1 MPHIIYPFAVCE
13 LHGNKGMF
21 TYRNFYGEALWFPV
35 FSWFVDL
42 GKEKIL
48 IDCPGPAGEMEKYST
63 AGLTGKDIRSV
74 EAYLKDHGVSAE
86 EITTIILTHLHYDH
100 ITGAEI
106 FKRARFVVQ
115 QKELAFALSPHP
127 LFKKSYRPSLFQNLN
142 FDVVQGDTLLFPGI
156 EVLLTPG
163 HTPGTQSVM
172 VETEQGRVAISGFC
186 SVKEN
191 FFPPEPVNQVFPVI
205 PPGIM
210 VDSLEAYDS
219 ALRIKET
226 ADIVIPL
233 HERETVAKRSIP

>member
-1 MPHIIYPFAVCE
+1 MPHVIYPFAVCE

-21 TYRNFYGEALWFPV
+21 TYRNFYGESLWFPV

-63 AGLTGKDIRSV
+63 AGLKGKDICSL
-74 EAYLKDHGVSAE
+74 EKHLEQKGIGVE

-100 ITGAEI
+100 ITGARN
-106 FKRARFVVQ
+106 FPHTRFVVQ
-115 QKELAFALSPHP
+115 QRELAFASNPHP
-127 LFKKSYRPSLFQNLN
+127 LFKKSYRRELFQDLN
-142 FDVVQGDTLLFPGI
+142 FEVVQGDVRLFPGL

-163 HTPGTQSVM
+163 HTPGTQSVI
-172 VETEQGRVAISGFC
+172 VETEQGRVALSGFC

-191 FFPPEPVNQVFPVI
+191 FFPPDPIKNAFPVI

-210 VDSLEAYDS
+210 VDSLAAYDS
-219 ALRIKET
+219 ALRIKELG
-226 ADIVIPL
+226 DIVIPL
-233 HERETVAKRSIP
+233 HERGTLAQISIP